1 MQATKEF
8 HWKNPNGNQI
18 YAVEWPVE
26 NARAVIGLIH
36 GMGEHIRRYDGMVN
50 WYRQQG
56 IACVG
61 YDRQGFGRSEGK
73 RAYARSYKVF
83 VDEVA
88 RLVVACERR
97 YPDLPVFL
105 YGHSFGGQ
113 TLLRYLIKR
122 KPHISGA
129 IVTGPHLQLSFQPN
143 PLIVALGKITRK
155 LVPTFTQENQLETSK
170 LSRRAEVVKA
180 YNEDPYVTSKLTSQT
195 GIDVLEIAEELD
207 GWKGELPVPTLLM
220 HGGEDGITSP
230 SASQAF
236 AERNPRELTWKLW
249 PGLYHE
255 IHLEPEREEVYTF
268 TLAWLEERLGA
279 VHRPPE
285 SV

>member
-1 MQATKEF
+1 MMQATKEF

-36 GMGEHIRRYDGMVN
+36 GMGEHIRRYDGMVD
-50 WYRQQG
+50 WYRQHE

-73 RAYARSYKVF
+73 RAYANSYKVF

-88 RLVVACERR
+88 RLVVECERR

-129 IVTGPHLQLSFQPN
+129 IATGPHLQLSFQPN

-155 LVPTFTQENQLETSK
+155 LIPTFTQENQLDTSK

-180 YNEDPYVTSKLTSQT
+180 YTEDPYVTSKLTSQT
-195 GIDVLEIAEELD
+195 GIDVLEIA
-207 GWKGELPVPTLLM
+207 
-220 HGGEDGITSP
+220 
-230 SASQAF
+230 
-236 AERNPRELTWKLW
+236 
-249 PGLYHE
+249 
-255 IHLEPEREEVYTF
+255 
-268 TLAWLEERLGA
+268 
-279 VHRPPE
+279 
-285 SV
+285 